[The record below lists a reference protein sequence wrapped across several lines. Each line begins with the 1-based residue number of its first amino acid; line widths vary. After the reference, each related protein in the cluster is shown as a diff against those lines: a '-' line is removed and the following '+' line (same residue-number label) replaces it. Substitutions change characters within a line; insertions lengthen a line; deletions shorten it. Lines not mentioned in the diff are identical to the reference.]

1 MLLLAAPTVSVHVT
15 DPPHAARGFFVLT
28 VCSGSVLQLYGFS
41 MISQFGLGPTIGE
54 IIPLRTA
61 PTLTANKSNPICA
74 FELLEPKL

>member
-15 DPPHAARGFFVLT
+15 DPPMRLVGFFVLT

-61 PTLTANKSNPICA
+61 PTLTANKSNPICV